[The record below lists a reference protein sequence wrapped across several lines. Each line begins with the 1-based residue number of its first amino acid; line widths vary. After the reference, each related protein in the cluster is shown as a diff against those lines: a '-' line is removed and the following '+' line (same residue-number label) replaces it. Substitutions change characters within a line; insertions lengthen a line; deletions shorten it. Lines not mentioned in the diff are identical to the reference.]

1 MPTKKQYNKE
11 IFIAL
16 DIDGVLNSQKDYQYI
31 QQNQTN
37 TDKLKFVT
45 NKEGYHFDFVNK
57 EKLVMLNQMIKSMI
71 EAGNV
76 VHIFGIS
83 SWFGNNDNSDIQQ
96 TKLNADNENHYWI
109 KFFEWVDF
117 YQRGQLTF
125 TQAKNTTGRADNR
138 LNQFL
143 MFVSEFCSNNESDKI
158 LIYLD
163 DLKKTEDIEHQ
174 FYALLNEFMKKNDKV
189 ISFIEPKI
197 GGRDGL
203 MDVHINQISQLL
215 EKN

>member
-1 MPTKKQYNKE
+1 
-11 IFIAL
+11 
-16 DIDGVLNSQKDYQYI
+16 
-31 QQNQTN
+31 
-37 TDKLKFVT
+37 
-45 NKEGYHFDFVNK
+45 
-57 EKLVMLNQMIKSMI
+57 MLNQMIKSMI

-143 MFVSEFCSNNESDKI
+143 MFVSEFCSNNQSDKI